1 MAGAKKDL
9 LELEREMDQYRKVI
23 LGLIGLIQQ
32 SEAED
37 EDISENFRLIKAEF
51 QHMRPDF
58 DGVAKRMDHVKQE
71 IYRRE
76 IEKGTQSSESQPIEL
91 AEQEEEEEESHEEI
105 RKQYEDMSKE
115 LLLRVCSQL
124 SHLSKK
130 EIKERAHGL
139 FQDIAEN
146 FSFDNYYDYI
156 TQVRELIELLETHIS
171 KENLE
176 VNNLLQ
182 EILNQLSE
190 TEKVLFRWLL
200 ENQENLQNREMAF
213 TGEMGKNIK
222 AMEESLSGDLESV
235 KENLLSRLA
244 AIRQALDV
252 KKQADDAQMVKTA
265 NQMKTLEMQL
275 QKTKK
280 RFDVVEA
287 YNKRVTAEA
296 EQLKKR
302 SLMDSLTKI
311 YNRGAYED
319 YLATIVREGL
329 EFALIVF
336 DIDRFKEIN
345 DKFGHL
351 VGDRILQKV
360 VQIVRRQTRKEDFMA
375 RYGGDEFVIVLL
387 NSSTDAAVKVAEN
400 IRLTMEQT
408 PFRLHRKMK
417 QLLKVR
423 LSLGV
428 AAGVKGALPEKTFKK
443 ADQSL
448 YQAKRKGG
456 NRVCV

>member
-1 MAGAKKDL
+1 
-9 LELEREMDQYRKVI
+9 
-23 LGLIGLIQQ
+23 
-32 SEAED
+32 
-37 EDISENFRLIKAEF
+37 
-51 QHMRPDF
+51 
-58 DGVAKRMDHVKQE
+58 
-71 IYRRE
+71 
-76 IEKGTQSSESQPIEL
+76 
-91 AEQEEEEEESHEEI
+91 
-105 RKQYEDMSKE
+105 
-115 LLLRVCSQL
+115 
-124 SHLSKK
+124 
-130 EIKERAHGL
+130 
-139 FQDIAEN
+139 
-146 FSFDNYYDYI
+146 
-156 TQVRELIELLETHIS
+156 
-171 KENLE
+171 
-176 VNNLLQ
+176 
-182 EILNQLSE
+182 
-190 TEKVLFRWLL
+190 
-200 ENQENLQNREMAF
+200 MAF